1 MEEHLYPLH
10 HQGNVG
16 RTLSG
21 LTDLLIKSVKPDGVR
36 LKFAL
41 MVYKVTEYSSVG
53 VR

>member
-1 MEEHLYPLH
+1 MEEYLYPLH
-10 HQGNVG
+10 HQGNLG

-21 LTDLLIKSVKPDGVR
+21 LTDLLIKYVKPDGVC

-53 VR
+53 VL

>member
-1 MEEHLYPLH
+1 MYRLH

-21 LTDLLIKSVKPDGVR
+21 LTDLLIKSVKPDRVR

-41 MVYKVTEYSSVG
+41 IVYKVTEYSSVA
-53 VR
+53 VL